1 MINGPAGAFP
11 VDKVLERSRKA
22 SRKWPR
28 PVVTEIGRRQD
39 PFRVLI
45 ATILSLRTKDET
57 TATAADQ
64 LFRLAGTAESMVLL
78 RRSAI
83 EKAIYPV
90 GFYRTKSSLIIEIC
104 RVLIDDYNGAVPNS
118 IENLLRIKGVGR
130 KTANLVMTRGFNK
143 PGICVDT
150 HVHRIPNRW
159 GYVRTRTPEETER
172 RLRGKLPLKYWIP
185 INDWLVAFG
194 QQICRPVSPLCSQC
208 PVKSCCRRVGVESS
222 R

>member
-1 MINGPAGAFP
+1 MAAKASRQTVSFP
-11 VDKVLERSRKA
+11 VEKVLERIRKA

-28 PVVTEIGRRQD
+28 PVVMEISRRQD

-57 TATAADQ
+57 TATAAGQ
-64 LFRLAGTAESMVLL
+64 LFRLACTAESMVLL
-78 RRSAI
+78 PRSTI

-90 GFYRTKSSLIIEIC
+90 GFYRTKSSSILEIC
-104 RVLIDDYNGAVPNS
+104 QVLIDEYDGKVPNS

-130 KTANLVMTRGFNK
+130 KTANLVLTRGFNK

-159 GYVRTRTPEETER
+159 GYVRSRTPEETEM
-172 RLRGKLPLKYWIP
+172 RLRRKLPLKYWIP
-185 INDWLVAFG
+185 INDWLVARATWAG
-194 QQICRPVSPLCSQC
+194 C
-208 PVKSCCRRVGVESS
+208 
-222 R
+222 